1 MDLGGIKL
9 SLIRDNNSVGVAI
22 IQKIEKLVKDYNI
35 SINKAITY
43 CISNYKTPYEKRLL
57 SICRSIYPYDGQV
70 KLKSLINSNPTHQS
84 GIDQI
89 YYKVGKFTTNQTRQ
103 KHEEDEKIK
112 ETPIGVQQNLIFNT
126 STLKRQNYEVS
137 AEIINLDTLD
147 QNNDKKEE
155 SNDNVQTKQKR
166 KRKARID

>member
-70 KLKSLINSNPTHQS
+70 KLRTLINSAPTHQS

-89 YYKVGKFTTNQTRQ
+89 YYKVGKFTSNQARQ

-126 STLKRQNYEVS
+126 STLKRQNYEIS
-137 AEIINLDTLD
+137 AEIINLDALD
-147 QNNDKKEE
+147 QNNKEE
-155 SNDNVQTKQKR
+155 SNIPVQPKQKR

>member
-70 KLKSLINSNPTHQS
+70 KLKLLINSVPTHE
-84 GIDQI
+84 GGADQI
-89 YYKVGKFTTNQTRQ
+89 YYKVGKFTDNESRQ
-103 KHEEDEKIK
+103 KHVEDKKTK
-112 ETPIGVQQNLIFNT
+112 ETAIGVQQNQIFNT
-126 STLKRQNYEVS
+126 STLKRQNYEVL
-137 AEIINLDTLD
+137 AETINPDILD
-147 QNNDKKEE
+147 QNNKKEE
-155 SNDNVQTKQKR
+155 SNDETTSKPKR